1 MVLSSIAT
9 TQTWVCMIVRR
20 ALVQPLR
27 WIAENAGDDGY
38 VVAAKVAEQPV
49 GHGYNAKTGEYVD
62 LFEAGVIDPVKVT
75 RSALQN
81 ASSIAAWCSRPRLWW
96 SLSPKRKTKKTK

>member
-1 MVLSSIAT
+1 MRLRNVSTAFEDAVSSTRAALEEGIVSGGGSALIHASKALDGFELDSHDANVGV
-9 TQTWVCMIVRR
+9 QIVRR

-49 GHGYNAKTGEYVD
+49 GHGYNAK
-62 LFEAGVIDPVKVT
+62 PVSMLICL
-75 RSALQN
+75 RRA
-81 ASSIAAWCSRPRLWW
+81 
-96 SLSPKRKTKKTK
+96 